1 MTGLVALKL
10 IHVACASV
18 WFGASWLA
26 GADVRRTL
34 ALGRPHA
41 DALPERI
48 SRLERLAIPC
58 GVLTLLTGHTHWNWS
73 SSHPALPRRGLTR
86 ERLSTLDA
94 GSHVASSACYCPLAP
109 FGRR

>member
-41 DALPERI
+41 DALPGRI

-58 GVLTLLTGHTHWNWS
+58 GVLTLLTGLGLAEEGAS
-73 SSHPALPRRGLTR
+73 PPPGPALWR
-86 ERLSTLDA
+86 SK
-94 GSHVASSACYCPLAP
+94 
-109 FGRR
+109 